1 MGRRR
6 TYRSYKF
13 TDKHHSKGGIRSS
26 IAAAISLICT
36 VIDIHGAYITKGEA
50 GNYLALFGVIAIAAC
65 IYGAY
70 EGNQSFKEEEC
81 YYLFSRLGTTISM
94 ILLVFWIAVFG
105 MGFLL

>member
-1 MGRRR
+1 MRR
-6 TYRSYKF
+6 YRSYKF

-36 VIDIHGAYITKGEA
+36 VIDIQGAYAAKGNA
-50 GNYLALFGVIAIAAC
+50 GNYMALFGVIAIVTCA
-65 IYGAY
+65 YGAY
-70 EGNQSFKEEEC
+70 VGGQSFKEEEC

-94 ILLVFWIAVFG
+94 ILLIFWIAVVG